1 MSSITINRALSIG
14 QQALQ
19 SITTNYKNEV
29 LWLLQKCLNINSSQL
44 LLNGTKLLNKLENE
58 KFNQF
63 IKRRCNKEP
72 LQHILES
79 IEFYGYQFDIIQDIF
94 IPRPETEVFVDILKK
109 ESPTQNKV
117 LEIGS
122 GAGCIPIILEL
133 EQLAD
138 NILSIDINTDAIKLS
153 KKNAKQL
160 GCTNIKFLENDIF
173 HMQHQS
179 KYDLIISN
187 PPYIPLSDIS
197 TLESEVLLYDPL
209 NALTDYGDGLSFY
222 RYFVK
227 QGKNLLNQNGKM
239 LFEFGGAQQCKQIIE
254 LFYHSGYHYTIFN
267 DLNNEPRFIFLTLSI

>member
-153 KKNAKQL
+153 QKNAKQL

-173 HMQHQS
+173 QMQHQS

-187 PPYIPLSDIS
+187 PPYIPLSDIH
-197 TLESEVLLYDPL
+197 TLEAEVLLYDPL
-209 NALTDYGDGLSFY
+209 NALTDYEDGLSFY
-222 RYFVK
+222 RYFAK
-227 QGKNLLNQNGKM
+227 HGKSVLDPEGFM
-239 LFEFGGAQQCKQIIE
+239 LFEFGGCQQLNNIIQIFVE
-254 LFYHSGYHYTIFN
+254 KRYKYEIFN
-267 DLNNEPRFIFLTLSI
+267 DLNGEPRFILLKF

>member
-19 SITTNYKNEV
+19 PITTNYKNEV

-79 IEFYGYQFDIIQDIF
+79 IEFYGYQFDIIQNIF

-109 ESPTQNKV
+109 ESLTQNKV

-173 HMQHQS
+173 QMRHQS

-187 PPYIPLSDIS
+187 PPYIPLSDIQ
-197 TLESEVLLYDPL
+197 TLETEVLLYDPL
-209 NALTDYGDGLSFY
+209 NALTDYEDGLSFY
-222 RYFVK
+222 RYFAK
-227 QGKNLLNQNGKM
+227 HGKSVLAPEGFM
-239 LFEFGGAQQCKQIIE
+239 LFEFGGRQQLNNIIE
-254 LFYHSGYHYTIFN
+254 IFVERGYKYEIFN
-267 DLNNEPRFIFLTLSI
+267 DLNGEPRFILLKF